1 MASVNVHC
9 HCGAIIEIEYNDV
22 EESSTTTCRL
32 CGAIFTWAYDS
43 HRRLLPSQQ
52 IEALTKG
59 KYNARYSEDSAMTGP
74 LAAKCPT
81 CSAEPGKPCSKRFT
95 DWEESLPHETRVEA
109 AAKMPSPLEADTVP
123 PSAPPES
130 ESLSLPHMEGLFT
143 EPDTRS
149 RRRLSRNETSQR
161 YRCEL
166 CGAGEEYRAVDN
178 VARYAH
184 LCRECWAD
192 ATMPQREHYER
203 LRLLR
208 SIHERAVQES
218 GESFSGLAP
227 VPMRGSALVGF
238 SRSTVPPKST
248 AAVQALPQ
256 FTAFRPT
263 HLYIVQRSGP
273 KGVLLSSLRTGNME
287 HLVGRVPIEVFEPL
301 SNEIAAELMR
311 KYPDDDE
318 AVAQALDNYCQIS
331 MGTGRIGNALTLHF
345 ENPSAEPCVVD
356 AAVRIDTVEGS

>member
-1 MASVNVHC
+1 
-9 HCGAIIEIEYNDV
+9 
-22 EESSTTTCRL
+22 
-32 CGAIFTWAYDS
+32 
-43 HRRLLPSQQ
+43 
-52 IEALTKG
+52 
-59 KYNARYSEDSAMTGP
+59 MTGP

-95 DWEESLPHETRVEA
+95 DWDESIPHETRVEA

-130 ESLSLPHMEGLFT
+130 FPEAESLPLPGLFT
-143 EPDTRS
+143 EPACGRGSKALDDTR
-149 RRRLSRNETSQR
+149 RRRLTRNETSQR
-161 YRCEL
+161 QSCVL
-166 CGAGEEYRAVDN
+166 CGAPEQYRAIDN
-178 VARYAH
+178 TAMYEH
-184 LCRECWAD
+184 LCGGCWSD
-192 ATMPQREHYER
+192 ATTRQREHYEL
-203 LRLLR
+203 LRLHPVTGARLT
-208 SIHERAVQES
+208 SVYERALQES
-218 GESFSGLAP
+218 GESFGGLGP

-318 AVAQALDNYCQIS
+318 AVAQALGDYCQIS